1 MDDAAKIDRLIE
13 VMRQLKELEKMYA
26 ESSDLIIIGLMMAL
40 IHSTQIPDV
49 TILTNNNR
57 SMAQA

>member
-26 ESSDLIIIGLMMAL
+26 ESSDLIIMGLMMAL

-49 TILTNNNR
+49 TILTNNR

>member
-26 ESSDLIIIGLMMAL
+26 ESSDLIIMGLMMAL